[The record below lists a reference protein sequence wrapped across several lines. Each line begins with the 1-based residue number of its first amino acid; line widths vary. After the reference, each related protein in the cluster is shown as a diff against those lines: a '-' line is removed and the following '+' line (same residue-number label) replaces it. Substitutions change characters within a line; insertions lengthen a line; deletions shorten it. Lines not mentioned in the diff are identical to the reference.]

1 MERKRLLV
9 MGAAGRDFHDFNVLW
24 RNDPS
29 VEVVAF
35 TATQIPGIAHRR
47 YPAELAGPLYP
58 EGIPI
63 VPESELEELCD
74 RERIDRVVFAYS
86 DILHADVMHA
96 ASRALAAGA
105 DFELP
110 GPRRSMLRANRPVI
124 AVSALRTGCG
134 KSQTA
139 RWLGARL
146 RERGLRVAALRHPMP
161 YGDLA
166 RQAVQRFET
175 RADLIDADCTAE
187 EREEYEPWIEQG
199 SVIFAGVDYEPI
211 LRRAEGEADV
221 IVWDGGNNDF
231 PFVAP
236 DLHIVVADALR
247 PDQVTT
253 HHPGEVVARSADVFV
268 VNKVDAA
275 TPGEVQRLEDALRA
289 VRPEAT
295 IVRARSP
302 VRLDAPERV
311 RGRRVLVVDDGPS
324 LTHGGMPYGAG
335 WVAAVDAGAAEIID
349 PRASATPSVA
359 QVYERFPHLQRV
371 LPALGYGPEQLAAL
385 RETIDTS
392 EAEVVVSGS
401 PIDLATAAGLSKPV
415 VRARYHFEE
424 ASDPGLWQLV
434 ENFLAEH
441 LGQETSC
448 SS

>member
-24 RNDPS
+24 RNDPA

-35 TATQIPGIAHRR
+35 TATQIPGIEHRR
-47 YPAELAGPLYP
+47 YPPELAGPLYP
-58 EGIPI
+58 DGIPI
-63 VPESELEELCD
+63 VPESELEALCA
-74 RERIDRVVFAYS
+74 RHSIDRVVFAYS
-86 DILHADVMHA
+86 DVLHADVMHA

-110 GPRRSMLRANRPVI
+110 GPRRTMLRSTRPVI

-139 RWLGARL
+139 RWLGAHL

-175 RADLIDADCTAE
+175 RADLSEARCTAE

-199 SVIFAGVDYEPI
+199 SVIFAGVDYEEI
-211 LRRAEGEADV
+211 LRKAECEADIV
-221 IVWDGGNNDF
+221 VWDGGNNDF
-231 PFVAP
+231 PFIAP
-236 DLHIVVADALR
+236 DLHVVVADALR

-275 TPGEVQRLEDALRA
+275 TPGDVQRLEDALRA
-289 VRPEAT
+289 VRPQAP
-295 IVRARSP
+295 ILRARSP

-335 WVAAVDAGAAEIID
+335 WVAAVEAGAAEIVD

-359 QVYERFPHLQRV
+359 KIYQRFPHLQRV
-371 LPALGYGPEQLAAL
+371 LPALGYGREQLAAL
-385 RETIDTS
+385 RETIDAS

-401 PIDLATAAGLSKPV
+401 PIDLASAAGLSKEV
-415 VRARYHFEE
+415 VRARYRFEE
-424 ASDPGLWQLV
+424 ASEPGLWQLV
-434 ENFLAEH
+434 EKFLDAH
-441 LGQETSC
+441 LDKDTSC

>member
-86 DILHADVMHA
+86 DILHADVMHT

-275 TPGEVQRLEDALRA
+275 TPGDVQRLEDALRA

-401 PIDLATAAGLSKPV
+401 PIDLATAAGLSKSV